1 MFGAEPHSATLAS
14 MHRFLIKRSRLA
26 SFVLIFATALCFAAP
41 ARAQGTSGQVPDPM
55 SAAELSQF
63 MNLYVHPTKEQ
74 GVAIEDL
81 HDGYRERF
89 RLLRENE
96 IEQFLTKTKAMQGG
110 MPKKEQVEE
119 FTKSYERV
127 NKQIAQ
133 VDDSFFDGV
142 VTLMGEERRISV
154 QRARDARSRIR
165 SNGGM
170 LRGLMSQ
177 YPSVDL
183 SAIALE
189 MGLTPEELATI
200 DPMLAIYE
208 QNLTASIKDL
218 GVASMRLIR
227 DVYAELEKAGFG
239 ELSQEDMMKDPEK
252 MKQMMETMQ
261 SAMAKAVERMNAK
274 SRKLSEFNNKT
285 CQALAGQL
293 TGDSKRKLR
302 AWYLARAYPELSSDP
317 LGANVLF
324 KRALRLKKL
333 DEAAREQIRAAY
345 LQWQAAD
352 DAFVEQSIKEI
363 DESRA
368 NHKIMDFTGSG
379 DDAKKIRERMKQ
391 RKEIATKALKSV
403 SPLVGNPHLQYMF
416 ENSNEMGGQEI
427 TDESLDIIEDGDDA
441 STGEESSGINARAAD
456 AEDPSSEQETVITN
470 RGPMGESAID
480 LIATQ
485 LALDDSGKALLKTM
499 HQDYMKKWD
508 EEIRTEQSRV
518 DDLNTGRWARAAKNS
533 DDMNV
538 NETKQAA
545 YFNGRKALLQK
556 STEADEAFLNDLSS
570 VLGDKSTPVLQMA
583 KLERVLER
591 LESDSGMFEGFDSP
605 RGVSESL
612 VNIVT
617 VLNSAKLSP
626 EELAKV
632 REALAMKIDPLIKD
646 QLTSLS
652 QSIDQRRELEEEMI
666 LRNAVKFSGQNAEKP
681 DMVEMQKLG
690 MEMMAIQTR
699 QSELKTKRTTAVRAA
714 WATAIAPL
722 GESQQASLQLAYDEH
737 AYPGI
742 FKDSSSASPFIEKA
756 LSLNDLSDDQRKQ
769 LQSLC
774 ETSRAEHVDFCRKM
788 LPKKAAGPPPAQAEE
803 MQQYWQEQ
811 MQVANAREK
820 IRFERDE
827 HSQRAISAIRR
838 ILNESQ
844 VNKINGLADYEK
856 SATKKNQSPFGIE

>member
-1 MFGAEPHSATLAS
+1 MLMFGAEPHFATLAV
-14 MHRFLIKRSRLA
+14 MHRFLIKRNRLA
-26 SFVLIFATALCFAAP
+26 SFVLILATALCFAAP

-55 SAAELSQF
+55 SSAELLQL

-74 GVAIEDL
+74 GVAIEGL

-96 IEQFLTKTKAMQGG
+96 IEHFLTKTKAMQGG
-110 MPKKEQVEE
+110 MPKKEQIEE

-127 NKQIAQ
+127 NKQIAE
-133 VDDSFFDGV
+133 VDDGFFDGV
-142 VTLMGEERRISV
+142 VTLLGEERRISV
-154 QRARDARSRIR
+154 QRARDARSRTR

-189 MGLTPEELATI
+189 MGLTSEELATI

-227 DVYAELEKAGFG
+227 DVYAELEKAGVG
-239 ELSQEDMMKDPEK
+239 EHSQEDMMKDPEK

-261 SAMAKAVERMNAK
+261 SAMAKASERVTAK

-302 AWYLARAYPELSSDP
+302 ALYLAKAYPELSSDP
-317 LGANVLF
+317 SGANVLF

-345 LQWQAAD
+345 LQWQVAD

-368 NHKIMDFTGSG
+368 NHKMMDFTGSG
-379 DDAKKIRERMKQ
+379 DDAKKMGERMKQ
-391 RKEIATKALKSV
+391 RKEIATSALKSV
-403 SPLVGNPHLQYMF
+403 SPLVGNPQLQKIF
-416 ENSNEMGGQEI
+416 ENANGGEGI
-427 TDESLDIIEDGDDA
+427 TDETVDIIADGDDA

-470 RGPMGESAID
+470 RGPMGESAIA

-499 HQDYMKKWD
+499 HQDYIKKWE

-518 DDLNTGRWARAAKNS
+518 DGLNSGRWTRAAKNS

-538 NETKQAA
+538 HETKQTA

-556 STEADEAFLNDLSS
+556 STEVDEVFLNDLSS
-570 VLGDKSTPVLQMA
+570 VLGEKSTPVLQMA

-591 LESDSGMFEGFDSP
+591 LESNTGMFGGFDSFM
-605 RGVSESL
+605 GASESL

-626 EELAKV
+626 EEQAKV
-632 REALAMKIDPLIKD
+632 REALVMKIDPLIKD

-652 QSIDQRRELEEEMI
+652 QSIDQDREMEEMSM
-666 LRNAVKFSGQNAEKP
+666 RSAAKFSSQNEEKP

-690 MEMMAIQTR
+690 METMAIQAR
-699 QSELKTKRTTAVRAA
+699 QSELKTKRTAAVRAA

-722 GESQQASLQLAYDEH
+722 GEKQQASLQLAFDEH

-742 FKDSSSASPFIEKA
+742 FKDSRSASPFIEKA
-756 LSLNDLSDDQRKQ
+756 LSLHDLSDDQRKQ
-769 LQSLC
+769 LQSLS

-788 LPKKAAGPPPAQAEE
+788 LPKKAAGPPPTQAEE

>member
-1 MFGAEPHSATLAS
+1 
-14 MHRFLIKRSRLA
+14 
-26 SFVLIFATALCFAAP
+26 
-41 ARAQGTSGQVPDPM
+41 M
-55 SAAELSQF
+55 SAVELSQF

-74 GVAIEDL
+74 GVAIEGL

-110 MPKKEQVEE
+110 MPKKEQIEE

-154 QRARDARSRIR
+154 QRARDARSRTR

-218 GVASMRLIR
+218 GVASTRMMR
-227 DVYAELEKAGFG
+227 DMFDELEKAGVG
-239 ELSQEDMMKDPEK
+239 EVSQEDMMKDPEK
-252 MKQMMETMQ
+252 MKQRMETMQ
-261 SAMAKAVERMNAK
+261 SAMAKASERVTAK

-302 AWYLARAYPELSSDP
+302 ALYLAKAYPELSSDP
-317 LGANVLF
+317 LGVNVLF

-333 DEAAREQIRAAY
+333 DDAAREQIRAAY
-345 LQWQAAD
+345 LQWQVAD

-379 DDAKKIRERMKQ
+379 DKAKKIGERMKQ
-391 RKEIATKALKSV
+391 RKEIAAKALKSV
-403 SPLVGNPHLQYMF
+403 SPLVGNPQLQVYF
-416 ENSNEMGGQEI
+416 EFADSGAEF
-427 TDESLDIIEDGDDA
+427 TDETEEAIADGDDA

-456 AEDPSSEQETVITN
+456 AEDPSFEQETVITN
-470 RGPMGESAID
+470 RGPMGESAIA

-518 DDLNTGRWARAAKNS
+518 DGLLYMGRWKLAMPL
-533 DDMNV
+533 D
-538 NETKQAA
+538 ETKQTA

-556 STEADEAFLNDLSS
+556 STEVDEAFLNELSS
-570 VLGDKSTPVLQMA
+570 VLGEKSTPVLQMA

-591 LESDSGMFEGFDSP
+591 LESNKGMFGGPYSP
-605 RGVSESL
+605 MGASESL

-617 VLNSAKLSP
+617 VLNSAKLSS
-626 EELAKV
+626 EEQAKV

-646 QLTSLS
+646 QLTLLS
-652 QSIDQRRELEEEMI
+652 QSIDQDREMEEMSM
-666 LRNAVKFSGQNAEKP
+666 RGVAMFSSQNEEKP
-681 DMVEMQKLG
+681 DMVERQKLG
-690 MEMMAIQTR
+690 MEMLAIQAR
-699 QSELKTKRTTAVRAA
+699 QTELKTKRTAVVRAA
-714 WATAIAPL
+714 WASAIAPI
-722 GESQQASLQLAYDEH
+722 GEKQQASLQLAFDEH
-737 AYPGI
+737 AYPSI
-742 FKDSSSASPFIEKA
+742 FKDSRSASPFIEKA

-788 LPKKAAGPPPAQAEE
+788 LPKKAAGPPPAQGEE
-803 MQQYWQEQ
+803 MKQYWQEQ
-811 MQVANAREK
+811 TQVANAREK

-844 VNKINGLADYEK
+844 VNQINGLADYEK

>member
-1 MFGAEPHSATLAS
+1 MFGAELHSATLAV
-14 MHRFLIKRSRLA
+14 MHRFLIKRNRLA
-26 SFVLIFATALCFAAP
+26 SFVLILATALCFAAP

-55 SAAELSQF
+55 SAAELSQL

-74 GVAIEDL
+74 GVAIEGL

-154 QRARDARSRIR
+154 QRARDARSRTR

-227 DVYAELEKAGFG
+227 DVYAELEKAGVG
-239 ELSQEDMMKDPEK
+239 EHSQEDMMKDPEK

-261 SAMAKAVERMNAK
+261 SAMAKASERVTAK

-285 CQALAGQL
+285 CQALVGQL

-302 AWYLARAYPELSSDP
+302 TLYLAKAYPELSSDP
-317 LGANVLF
+317 SGANVLF

-333 DEAAREQIRAAY
+333 DDAAREQIRAAY

-379 DDAKKIRERMKQ
+379 DNAKKMDER
-391 RKEIATKALKSV
+391 TKARTEMGSQALKSV
-403 SPLVGNPHLQYMF
+403 SSQLNNPELQKLF
-416 ENSNEMGGQEI
+416 EHTNSMGVTEEDVANI
-427 TDESLDIIEDGDDA
+427 ESDSDDSA
-441 STGEESSGINARAAD
+441 TGINARAAD
-456 AEDPSSEQETVITN
+456 AEDPLSEQETVITN
-470 RGPMGESAID
+470 RGPMGESAIA

-533 DDMNV
+533 DDLNV
-538 NETKQAA
+538 NETKQTA

-570 VLGDKSTPVLQMA
+570 VLGEKSTPVLQMA

-591 LESDSGMFEGFDSP
+591 LESDTGMFGGFDSP
-605 RGVSESL
+605 RGVSESQ

-617 VLNSAKLSP
+617 VLNSANLSP
-626 EELAKV
+626 EEQAKV

-652 QSIDQRRELEEEMI
+652 QSIDQERRAWGNETAQLAH
-666 LRNAVKFSGQNAEKP
+666 LSSQNEEKP

-690 MEMMAIQTR
+690 METLAIQAR
-699 QSELKTKRTTAVRAA
+699 QIELKTKRTAAVRAA

-722 GESQQASLQLAYDEH
+722 GEKQQASLQLAFDEL
-737 AYPGI
+737 AYPSI
-742 FKDSSSASPFIEKA
+742 FNDSRSASPFIEKA
-756 LSLNDLSDDQRKQ
+756 LSLRDLSDDQRKQ

-774 ETSRAEHVDFCRKM
+774 ETSNAEHVDFCRKM
-788 LPKKAAGPPPAQAEE
+788 LPKKAAGPPPAQVEE

-811 MQVANAREK
+811 TQVANAREK

-844 VNKINGLADYEK
+844 VNQINGLADYEK
-856 SATKKNQSPFGIE
+856 SATKKNLSPFGIE

>member
-1 MFGAEPHSATLAS
+1 
-14 MHRFLIKRSRLA
+14 
-26 SFVLIFATALCFAAP
+26 
-41 ARAQGTSGQVPDPM
+41 M
-55 SAAELSQF
+55 SAVELSQL

-74 GVAIEDL
+74 GVAIEGL

-96 IEQFLTKTKAMQGG
+96 IEHFLTKTKAMQGG
-110 MPKKEQVEE
+110 MPKKEQIEE
-119 FTKSYERV
+119 FTKSYDRV
-127 NKQIAQ
+127 NKQIAE

-154 QRARDARSRIR
+154 QRARDTRSRTR

-218 GVASMRLIR
+218 GVASTRMMR
-227 DVYAELEKAGFG
+227 DMFDELEKAGFG
-239 ELSQEDMMKDPEK
+239 EVSQEDMMKDPEK
-252 MKQMMETMQ
+252 MKQMMETTQ
-261 SAMAKAVERMNAK
+261 SAMAKAGERMKAK

-302 AWYLARAYPELSSDP
+302 ALYLAKAYPELSSDP
-317 LGANVLF
+317 SGANVLF

-333 DEAAREQIRAAY
+333 DDAAREQIRAAY

-368 NHKIMDFTGSG
+368 SHKWMDFTGNG
-379 DDAKKIRERMKQ
+379 DNAKKMAERMKQ

-403 SPLVGNPHLQYMF
+403 SPLVGNPHLQFMF
-416 ENSNEMGGQEI
+416 ENSNEIGGQEI

-456 AEDPSSEQETVITN
+456 AEDPSFEQETVITN

-518 DDLNTGRWARAAKNS
+518 DDLNSGRWARAAKNS

-538 NETKQAA
+538 DETKQAA

-556 STEADEAFLNDLSS
+556 STEVDEAFLNELIS
-570 VLGDKSTPVLQMA
+570 VLGEKSTPVLQMA

-591 LESDSGMFEGFDSP
+591 LESNKGMFGGFDSFM
-605 RGVSESL
+605 GASESL

-626 EELAKV
+626 EEQAKV

-646 QLTSLS
+646 QLTLLS
-652 QSIDQRRELEEEMI
+652 QSIDQDREMEEMGM
-666 LRNAVKFSGQNAEKP
+666 RSAAKFSGQNEEKP

-690 MEMMAIQTR
+690 METMAIQAR
-699 QSELKTKRTTAVRAA
+699 QTELKTKRTAAVRAA

-722 GESQQASLQLAYDEH
+722 GEKQQASLQLAFDEH
-737 AYPGI
+737 AYPSI
-742 FKDSSSASPFIEKA
+742 FKDSRSASPFIEKA
-756 LSLNDLSDDQRKQ
+756 LALHDLSDDQRKQ
-769 LQSLC
+769 LQSLS

>member
-1 MFGAEPHSATLAS
+1 MFGAEPHSATLAV
-14 MHRFLIKRSRLA
+14 MHRFLIKRNRLA
-26 SFVLIFATALCFAAP
+26 SFVLILATALCFAAP

-55 SAAELSQF
+55 SAAELSQY

-74 GVAIEDL
+74 GVAIEGL

-154 QRARDARSRIR
+154 QRARDARSRTR
-165 SNGGM
+165 SNGGI
-170 LRGLMSQ
+170 LRDLMSQ

-183 SAIALE
+183 SAIVLE

-218 GVASMRLIR
+218 VVASMRMIR
-227 DVYAELEKAGFG
+227 DVYAELEKAGVG
-239 ELSQEDMMKDPEK
+239 EHSQEDMMKDPEK

-261 SAMAKAVERMNAK
+261 SAMAKAVERVMAK

-302 AWYLARAYPELSSDP
+302 AWYLAKAYPELSSDP
-317 LGANVLF
+317 SGANVLF

-333 DEAAREQIRAAY
+333 DDAAREQIRAAY

-368 NHKIMDFTGSG
+368 NHKIMDFTGNG
-379 DDAKKIRERMKQ
+379 DNAKKIRELTKQ
-391 RKEIATKALKSV
+391 RKEIATSALKSV
-403 SPLVGNPHLQYMF
+403 SPLVGNPHLQFMF
-416 ENSNEMGGQEI
+416 ENANSGQEI

-456 AEDPSSEQETVITN
+456 AEDPLSEQETVITN
-470 RGPMGESAID
+470 RGPMGESAIA

-518 DDLNTGRWARAAKNS
+518 DDLNTDRWARAAKNS

-538 NETKQAA
+538 NETKQTA

-570 VLGDKSTPVLQMA
+570 VLGEKSTPVLQMA

-591 LESDSGMFEGFDSP
+591 LESDTGMFGGFDSP
-605 RGVSESL
+605 RGVSESQ

-626 EELAKV
+626 EEQAKV

-652 QSIDQRRELEEEMI
+652 QSIDQERRAWGNETAQVAHL
-666 LRNAVKFSGQNAEKP
+666 SSQNEEKP

-690 MEMMAIQTR
+690 MEMLAIQAR
-699 QSELKTKRTTAVRAA
+699 QSELKTKRTAAVRAA
-714 WATAIAPL
+714 WASAIAPI
-722 GESQQASLQLAYDEH
+722 GEKQQASLQLAFDEH
-737 AYPGI
+737 AYPSI
-742 FKDSSSASPFIEKA
+742 FNDSRSASPFIEKA
-756 LSLNDLSDDQRKQ
+756 LSLRDLSDDQRKQ

-788 LPKKAAGPPPAQAEE
+788 LPQKAAGPPPTQVEE
-803 MQQYWQEQ
+803 MKQYWQEQ
-811 MQVANAREK
+811 TQVANAREK

-856 SATKKNQSPFGIE
+856 SAAKKNKGPFGIE

>member
-1 MFGAEPHSATLAS
+1 MFGAEPHSATLAV
-14 MHRFLIKRSRLA
+14 MHRFLIKRNRLA
-26 SFVLIFATALCFAAP
+26 SFVLILATALCFAAP

-55 SAAELSQF
+55 SAVELSQL

-74 GVAIEDL
+74 GVAIEGL

-96 IEQFLTKTKAMQGG
+96 IEHFLTKTKAMQGG
-110 MPKKEQVEE
+110 MPKKEQIEE
-119 FTKSYERV
+119 FTKSYDRV
-127 NKQIAQ
+127 NKQIAE

-154 QRARDARSRIR
+154 QRARDTRSRTR

-218 GVASMRLIR
+218 GVASTRMMR
-227 DVYAELEKAGFG
+227 DMFDELEKAGFG
-239 ELSQEDMMKDPEK
+239 EVSQEDMMKDPEK
-252 MKQMMETMQ
+252 MKQMMETTQ
-261 SAMAKAVERMNAK
+261 SAMAKAGERMKAK

-293 TGDSKRKLR
+293 TGDAKRKLR
-302 AWYLARAYPELSSDP
+302 TLYLAKAYPELSSDP
-317 LGANVLF
+317 SGANVLF

-333 DEAAREQIRAAY
+333 DDAAREQIRAAY

-368 NHKIMDFTGSG
+368 SHKWMDFTGNG
-379 DDAKKIRERMKQ
+379 DNAKKMAERMKQ

-403 SPLVGNPHLQYMF
+403 SPLVGNPHLQFMF
-416 ENSNEMGGQEI
+416 ENSNEIGGQEI

-456 AEDPSSEQETVITN
+456 AEDPSSEQETLIFN
-470 RGPMGESAID
+470 RGPMGESAIA

-518 DDLNTGRWARAAKNS
+518 DDLNSGRWARAAKNS

-538 NETKQAA
+538 DETKQAA

-556 STEADEAFLNDLSS
+556 STEVDEAFLNELIS
-570 VLGDKSTPVLQMA
+570 VLGEKSTPVLQMA

-591 LESDSGMFEGFDSP
+591 LESNKGMFGGFDSFM
-605 RGVSESL
+605 GASESL
-612 VNIVT
+612 VNLVT

-626 EELAKV
+626 EEQAKV

-646 QLTSLS
+646 QLTLLS
-652 QSIDQRRELEEEMI
+652 QSIDQDREMEEMSM
-666 LRNAVKFSGQNAEKP
+666 RSAAKFSSQNEEKP

-690 MEMMAIQTR
+690 METMAIQAR
-699 QSELKTKRTTAVRAA
+699 QTELKTKRTAAVRAA

-722 GESQQASLQLAYDEH
+722 GEKQQASLQLAFDEH
-737 AYPGI
+737 AYPSI
-742 FKDSSSASPFIEKA
+742 FKDSRSASPFIEKA
-756 LSLNDLSDDQRKQ
+756 LALHDLSDDQRKQ
-769 LQSLC
+769 LQSLS

>member
-1 MFGAEPHSATLAS
+1 
-14 MHRFLIKRSRLA
+14 
-26 SFVLIFATALCFAAP
+26 
-41 ARAQGTSGQVPDPM
+41 
-55 SAAELSQF
+55 

-74 GVAIEDL
+74 GVAIEGL

-96 IEQFLTKTKAMQGG
+96 IEHFLTKTKAMQGG
-110 MPKKEQVEE
+110 MPKKEQIEE
-119 FTKSYERV
+119 FTRSYERV
-127 NKQIAQ
+127 NKQIAE

-154 QRARDARSRIR
+154 QRARDARSRTR

-218 GVASMRLIR
+218 GVASTRMMR
-227 DVYAELEKAGFG
+227 DMFDELEKAGFG
-239 ELSQEDMMKDPEK
+239 EVSQEDMMKDPEK
-252 MKQMMETMQ
+252 MKQMMETTQ
-261 SAMAKAVERMNAK
+261 SAMAKAGERMKAK

-302 AWYLARAYPELSSDP
+302 ALYLAKAYPELSSDP
-317 LGANVLF
+317 SGANVLF

-333 DEAAREQIRAAY
+333 DDAAREQIRAAY

-368 NHKIMDFTGSG
+368 SHKWMDFTGNG
-379 DDAKKIRERMKQ
+379 DNAKKMAERMKQ

-403 SPLVGNPHLQYMF
+403 SPLVGNPHLQFMF
-416 ENSNEMGGQEI
+416 ENSNEIGGQEI

-456 AEDPSSEQETVITN
+456 AEDPSSEQETLIFN

-518 DDLNTGRWARAAKNS
+518 DDLNSGRWSRAAKNS

-538 NETKQAA
+538 DETKQAA

-556 STEADEAFLNDLSS
+556 STEVDEAFLNELIS
-570 VLGDKSTPVLQMA
+570 VLGEKSTPVLQMA

-591 LESDSGMFEGFDSP
+591 LESNKGMFGGFDSFM
-605 RGVSESL
+605 GASESL

-626 EELAKV
+626 EEQAKV

-646 QLTSLS
+646 QLTLLS
-652 QSIDQRRELEEEMI
+652 QSIDQDREMEEMGM
-666 LRNAVKFSGQNAEKP
+666 RSAAKFSGQNEEKP

-690 MEMMAIQTR
+690 METMAIQAR
-699 QSELKTKRTTAVRAA
+699 QTELKTKRTAAVRAA

-722 GESQQASLQLAYDEH
+722 GEKQQASLQLAFDEH
-737 AYPGI
+737 AYPSI
-742 FKDSSSASPFIEKA
+742 FKDSRSASPFIEKA
-756 LSLNDLSDDQRKQ
+756 LALHDLSDDQRKQ
-769 LQSLC
+769 LQSLS

>member
-1 MFGAEPHSATLAS
+1 MFGAEPHSATLAV
-14 MHRFLIKRSRLA
+14 MHRFLIKRNRLA
-26 SFVLIFATALCFAAP
+26 SFVLILATALCFAAP

-55 SAAELSQF
+55 SAVELSQL

-74 GVAIEDL
+74 GVAIEGL

-96 IEQFLTKTKAMQGG
+96 IEHFLTKTKAMQGG
-110 MPKKEQVEE
+110 MPKKEQIEE
-119 FTKSYERV
+119 FTKSYDRV
-127 NKQIAQ
+127 NKQIAE

-154 QRARDARSRIR
+154 QRARDTRSRTR

-218 GVASMRLIR
+218 GVASTRMMR
-227 DVYAELEKAGFG
+227 DMFDELEKAGFG
-239 ELSQEDMMKDPEK
+239 EVSQEDMMKDPEK
-252 MKQMMETMQ
+252 MKQMMETTQ
-261 SAMAKAVERMNAK
+261 SAMAKAGERMKAK

-302 AWYLARAYPELSSDP
+302 ALYLAKAYPELSSDP
-317 LGANVLF
+317 SGANVLF

-333 DEAAREQIRAAY
+333 DDAAREQIRAAY

-368 NHKIMDFTGSG
+368 SHKWMDFTGNG
-379 DDAKKIRERMKQ
+379 DNAKKMAERMKQ

-403 SPLVGNPHLQYMF
+403 SPLVGNPHLQFMF
-416 ENSNEMGGQEI
+416 ENSNEIGGQEI

-456 AEDPSSEQETVITN
+456 AEDPSSEQETLIFN
-470 RGPMGESAID
+470 RGPMGESAIA

-518 DDLNTGRWARAAKNS
+518 DDLNSGRWARAAKNS

-538 NETKQAA
+538 DETKQTA

-556 STEADEAFLNDLSS
+556 STEVDEAFLNELIS
-570 VLGDKSTPVLQMA
+570 VLGEKSTPVLQMA

-591 LESDSGMFEGFDSP
+591 LESNKGMFGGFDSFM
-605 RGVSESL
+605 GASESL

-626 EELAKV
+626 EEQAKV

-646 QLTSLS
+646 QLTLLS
-652 QSIDQRRELEEEMI
+652 QSIDQDREMEEMGM
-666 LRNAVKFSGQNAEKP
+666 RSAAKFSGQNEEKP

-690 MEMMAIQTR
+690 METMAIQAR
-699 QSELKTKRTTAVRAA
+699 QTELKTKRTAAVRAA

-722 GESQQASLQLAYDEH
+722 GEKQQASLQLAFDEH
-737 AYPGI
+737 AYPSI
-742 FKDSSSASPFIEKA
+742 FKDSRSASPFIEKA
-756 LSLNDLSDDQRKQ
+756 LALHDLSDDQRKQ
-769 LQSLC
+769 LQSLS

-844 VNKINGLADYEK
+844 VNQINGLANYEK

>member
-1 MFGAEPHSATLAS
+1 
-14 MHRFLIKRSRLA
+14 
-26 SFVLIFATALCFAAP
+26 
-41 ARAQGTSGQVPDPM
+41 M
-55 SAAELSQF
+55 SSAELLQL

-74 GVAIEDL
+74 GVAIEGL

-96 IEQFLTKTKAMQGG
+96 IEHFLTKTKAMQGG
-110 MPKKEQVEE
+110 MPKKEQIEE

-127 NKQIAQ
+127 NKQIAE
-133 VDDSFFDGV
+133 VDDGFFDGV
-142 VTLMGEERRISV
+142 VTLLGEERRISV
-154 QRARDARSRIR
+154 QRARDARSRTR

-189 MGLTPEELATI
+189 MGLTSEELATI

-227 DVYAELEKAGFG
+227 DVYAELEKAGVG
-239 ELSQEDMMKDPEK
+239 EHSQEDMMKDPEK

-261 SAMAKAVERMNAK
+261 SAMAKASERVTAK

-302 AWYLARAYPELSSDP
+302 ALYLAKAYPELSSDP
-317 LGANVLF
+317 SGANVLF

-345 LQWQAAD
+345 LQWQVAD

-368 NHKIMDFTGSG
+368 NHKMMDFTGSG

-391 RKEIATKALKSV
+391 RKEIATSALKSV
-403 SPLVGNPHLQYMF
+403 SPLVGNPQLQKIF
-416 ENSNEMGGQEI
+416 ENANGGEGI
-427 TDESLDIIEDGDDA
+427 TDETVDIIADGDDA

-470 RGPMGESAID
+470 RGPMGESAIA

-485 LALDDSGKALLKTM
+485 LALDDSGKAMLKTM
-499 HQDYMKKWD
+499 HQDYMKKWE

-518 DDLNTGRWARAAKNS
+518 DGLNSGRWTRAAKNS

-538 NETKQAA
+538 HETKQTA

-556 STEADEAFLNDLSS
+556 STEVDEVFLNDLSS
-570 VLGDKSTPVLQMA
+570 VLGEKSTPVLQMA

-591 LESDSGMFEGFDSP
+591 LESNTGMFGGFDSFM
-605 RGVSESL
+605 GASESL

-626 EELAKV
+626 EEQAKV
-632 REALAMKIDPLIKD
+632 REALVMKIDPLIKD

-652 QSIDQRRELEEEMI
+652 QSIDQDREMEEMSM
-666 LRNAVKFSGQNAEKP
+666 RSAAKFSSQNEEKP

-690 MEMMAIQTR
+690 METMAIQAR
-699 QSELKTKRTTAVRAA
+699 QSELKTKRTAAVRAA

-722 GESQQASLQLAYDEH
+722 GEKQQASLQLAFDEH

-742 FKDSSSASPFIEKA
+742 FKDSRSASPFIEKA
-756 LSLNDLSDDQRKQ
+756 LSLHDLSDDQRKQ
-769 LQSLC
+769 LQSLS
-774 ETSRAEHVDFCRKM
+774 ETSRAEHVDFCRKI
-788 LPKKAAGPPPAQAEE
+788 LPKKAAGPPPTQAEE

>member
-1 MFGAEPHSATLAS
+1 
-14 MHRFLIKRSRLA
+14 
-26 SFVLIFATALCFAAP
+26 
-41 ARAQGTSGQVPDPM
+41 M
-55 SAAELSQF
+55 SAVELSQL
-63 MNLYVHPTKEQ
+63 MNLYVHPSKEQ
-74 GVAIEDL
+74 SVAIEGL

-110 MPKKEQVEE
+110 MPKKEQIEE

-154 QRARDARSRIR
+154 QRARDARSRTR

-227 DVYAELEKAGFG
+227 DVYDELEKAGVG
-239 ELSQEDMMKDPEK
+239 EHSQEDMMKDPEK

-261 SAMAKAVERMNAK
+261 SAMAKASERVTAK

-302 AWYLARAYPELSSDP
+302 TLYLAKAYPELSSDP
-317 LGANVLF
+317 SGANVLF

-333 DEAAREQIRAAY
+333 DDAAREQIRAAY
-345 LQWQAAD
+345 LQWQVAD

-363 DESRA
+363 DESRH

-379 DDAKKIRERMKQ
+379 DNAKKIGERMKQ

-403 SPLVGNPHLQYMF
+403 SPLVGNPQLQVIF
-416 ENSNEMGGQEI
+416 EFADSGQEI
-427 TDESLDIIEDGDDA
+427 TDETEEAIADGDDA
-441 STGEESSGINARAAD
+441 STGEESSGINARAAG
-456 AEDPSSEQETVITN
+456 AEDPSFEQETVITN

-533 DDMNV
+533 DDLNV
-538 NETKQAA
+538 NETKQTA

-570 VLGDKSTPVLQMA
+570 VLGEKSTPVLQMA

-591 LESDSGMFEGFDSP
+591 LESNKGMFGGPYSP
-605 RGVSESL
+605 MGASESL

-646 QLTSLS
+646 QLTLLS
-652 QSIDQRRELEEEMI
+652 QSIDQDREMEEMGM
-666 LRNAVKFSGQNAEKP
+666 RSAAKFSGQNEEKP

-690 MEMMAIQTR
+690 METLAIQAR
-699 QSELKTKRTTAVRAA
+699 QIELKTKRTAVVRAA

-722 GESQQASLQLAYDEH
+722 GEKQQASLQLAFDEH
-737 AYPGI
+737 AYPSI
-742 FKDSSSASPFIEKA
+742 FKDSRSASPFIEKA
-756 LSLNDLSDDQRKQ
+756 LALHDLSDDQRKQ

-788 LPKKAAGPPPAQAEE
+788 LPKKAAGPPPVQGEE
-803 MQQYWQEQ
+803 VQQYWQEQ